1 MGHWLSKLKNAMSE
15 LALSGSGPPLRIL
28 MLGLDAAG
36 KTTILFKLKL
46 NEVVTTIP
54 TIGFNVETVNPLPG
68 VSFTVWDIGG
78 QEKLRQLWRHY
89 YQGTQGL
96 IFVVDSSDKERLYE
110 ARDELFGILQSSEIG
125 PEVPVV
131 VLANKQDLPGA
142 LKPSDVAE
150 ALNLH
155 RLSQNPWHIQATCAP
170 DGEGIYEAVGMLA
183 KMVRESRKGGR
194 ILRRIQATMGLLL
207 SKLASSLQSFV
218 SGGAP
223 CRILMLGLDA
233 AGKTTLL
240 YKLKLNE
247 VVTTVPTIGFNVETV
262 SPAPGLTF
270 TVWDVGGQDKIRAL
284 WKHYFRGT
292 EGVVF
297 AVDSSD
303 SSRFEEARE
312 ELFRVMQDDNMY
324 SGVPVVVMANKQ
336 DLPTAVSP
344 AKLCDAMRLRSLPR
358 NNPWHIQG
366 TCATNGDGVLE
377 AVTAL
382 GKMVKQFK
390 TENRH

>member
-1 MGHWLSKLKNAMSE
+1 MGHLFAKLRSALSE
-15 LALSGSGPPLRIL
+15 LAGVSGPPMRIL

-54 TIGFNVETVNPLPG
+54 TIGFNVETVSPLPG
-68 VSFTVWDIGG
+68 VTFTVWDVGG
-78 QEKLRQLWRHY
+78 QERLRQLWRHY

-96 IFVVDSSDKERLYE
+96 IFVVDSSDKERLFE
-110 ARDELFGILQSSEIG
+110 ARDELFGILKNPEIG

-131 VLANKQDLPGA
+131 VFANKQDLPGA
-142 LKPSDVAE
+142 LRASDIAE
-150 ALNLH
+150 ALNLN
-155 RLSQNPWHIQATCAP
+155 RLSKTPWHIQGTCATNG
-170 DGEGIYEAVGMLA
+170 DGIYESVEMLV
-183 KMVRESRKGGR
+183 KMVRESRKAGD
-194 ILRRIQATMGLLL
+194 RRKAIMGLFL
-207 SKLASSLQSFV
+207 SRLTSALQDFV

-233 AGKTTLL
+233 AGKTTIL

-247 VVTTVPTIGFNVETV
+247 TVTTVPTIGFNVETV

-284 WKHYFRGT
+284 WEHYFRGT

-303 SSRFEEARE
+303 SSRFDEARE
-312 ELFRVMQDDNMY
+312 ELFRVLQDDNMF

-336 DLPTAVSP
+336 DLPTAASP
-344 AKLCDAMRLRSLPR
+344 SKLCDALHLRSLPR
-358 NNPWHIQG
+358 HNPWHIQG
-366 TCATNGDGVLE
+366 TCATNGDGILE
-377 AVTAL
+377 AMTAL

-390 TENRH
+390 KDHRH